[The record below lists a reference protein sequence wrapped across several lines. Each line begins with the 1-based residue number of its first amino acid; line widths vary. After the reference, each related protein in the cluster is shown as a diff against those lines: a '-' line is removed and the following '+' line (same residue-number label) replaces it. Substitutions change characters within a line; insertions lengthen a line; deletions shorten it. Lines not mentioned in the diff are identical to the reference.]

1 MAQAYPGTSA
11 FALSARTG
19 EGLQEW
25 LDFVTTRSDSGGHL
39 AEVDYDVYAEGEA
52 VLGWLN
58 ATIALD
64 GEATQWREFLF
75 SLLTALGRRVDDLG
89 AAVGHVKVIVVTED
103 KYAMGNLT
111 GRSDTL
117 SISGASDT
125 TSLARLSIN
134 ARMEMAPETL
144 GNVVRQTLEATCRG
158 RIEATPLAW
167 RCFSPAP
174 PKPTLRYDHVVAT

>member
-1 MAQAYPGTSA
+1 MLLRHSA
-11 FALSARTG
+11 VS
-19 EGLQEW
+19 
-25 LDFVTTRSDSGGHL
+25 DSDSGRHL

-64 GEATQWREFLF
+64 GEATPWREFL
-75 SLLTALGRRVDDLG
+75 SDLLAALGWRVDDLG
-89 AAVGHVKVIVVTED
+89 VAVGHVKVIVVTED
-103 KYAMGNLT
+103 SYAMGNLT

-117 SISGASDT
+117 SVSGASDT
-125 TSLARLSIN
+125 TSRARLIIN
-134 ARMEMAPETL
+134 ARVEMAPETL
-144 GNVVRQTLEATCRG
+144 GDVVRQTLEAACGG
-158 RIEATPLAW
+158 RIKATPLAW